1 MTRRSMILCLIIGM
15 AFGGSFLART
25 AMPDPQA
32 GRTGGHA
39 ESGSCDHAEY
49 RRIISLVPSIT
60 EVLFALGLG
69 DRVVGVTDFCDYPPQ
84 ATTRTK
90 IGGCYNPNFEA
101 ILSLRP
107 DLVILMKDQAQA
119 KKYLDLA
126 GLNFLVVDHGDV
138 SGILSSLSIV
148 GQTCGVEGKAEEIA
162 GDIRSRIECISNK
175 TRGLGPSTVMVSL
188 GLDAGSRIIENVYIA
203 GKGGFYD
210 EMISMAGGVNV
221 YDGSISYPVLAAES
235 ILRLNPAVIIDI
247 IPDLDT
253 KSLDEKMTL
262 EKWESLSGLDA
273 VKNNRV
279 HVFSDDYVGIP
290 GPRFILILEHMARV
304 IYPEARWE

>member
-1 MTRRSMILCLIIGM
+1 MTRRSVILCLIIGM

-32 GRTGGHA
+32 GRTGGHG

-126 GLNFLVVDHGDV
+126 GMNVLVVDHGDV

-148 GQTCGVEGKAEEIA
+148 GQACGVEGKAEEIA
-162 GDIRSRIECISNK
+162 GDIRSRMKRISHK

-188 GLDAGSRIIENVYIA
+188 GLDAGSKVIEHVYIA

-221 YDGSISYPVLAAES
+221 YDGVISYPVLAAES

-253 KSLDEKMTL
+253 KSLDENMIL

-279 HVFSDDYVGIP
+279 HIFSDDYVGIP

>member
-1 MTRRSMILCLIIGM
+1 MKRAVILCTIIGM

-25 AMPDPQA
+25 AISHVKP
-32 GRTGGHA
+32 GRTGGYA
-39 ESGSCDHAEY
+39 ESGSFDHAAY
-49 RRIISLVPSIT
+49 RRIVSLVPSIT

-84 ATTRTK
+84 TLTIAK
-90 IGGCYNPNFEA
+90 IGGCYNPNYEA
-101 ILSLRP
+101 ILSLMP
-107 DLVILMKDQAQA
+107 DLVILMKDQAEA

-126 GLNFLVVDHGDV
+126 GLNVLMVDHKNV

-148 GQTCGVEGKAEEIA
+148 GQACEVEGKADEIV
-162 GDIRSRIECISNK
+162 GNIRSRMVRISNR
-175 TRGLGPSTVMVSL
+175 TRGLRPSTVMVSL
-188 GLDAGSRIIENVYIA
+188 GLDAGTKIIENVYIA

-221 YDGSISYPVLAAES
+221 YDGSINYPVLTAES
-235 ILRLNPAVIIDI
+235 ILRLNPEVIIDI
-247 IPDLDT
+247 IPDIET
-253 KSLDEKMTL
+253 KSVDEKTIL
-262 EKWESLSGLDA
+262 KKWESLSGLDA

-279 HVFSDDYVGIP
+279 HVFGDDYVGIP
-290 GPRFILILEHMARV
+290 GPRFILILEHMARE